1 MPRSPEDNQRIRD
14 ARRDELLRAAEQVFA
29 TKGFAQTRMS
39 AIAAAAGV
47 SHGLLYHYFPSKD
60 ALFGA
65 LIDEMMG
72 RIAEDFDD
80 DDGSPLE
87 RLERTLTRSLER
99 VKESPNPN
107 RLVTQTML
115 MGGVPAALRER
126 AMAHGAGLVR
136 QMVELISACQASGE
150 IASTIDADQL
160 ASVFICTF
168 RGMSIRPTD
177 APAELPFP
185 HPSLETLLSLL
196 QPVEKPSAATP
207 PPRGRAR
214 AKKKKSKVR

>member
-29 TKGFAQTRMS
+29 SRGFAQTRMS

-72 RIAEDFDD
+72 RIAEDFDED
-80 DDGSPLE
+80 GGSPLE
-87 RLERTLTRSLER
+87 RLERTLTRSIER
-99 VKESPNPN
+99 VKETPNPN

-115 MGGVPAALRER
+115 MGGVPPALRQR
-126 AMAHGAGLVR
+126 AMDHGTALVR
-136 QMVELISACQASGE
+136 RMVEMVSACQDSGE
-150 IASTIDADQL
+150 IASDVDPEQI
-160 ASVFICTF
+160 ASVLICTF

-185 HPSLETLLSLL
+185 HPTLETLLSLL
-196 QPVEKPSAATP
+196 RPVEKPSAASP